1 LIRKAKFLK
10 LSPRA
15 FSPHDEIK
23 VTFGTVAQ
31 LNEGTPRRRTKN
43 QKQQKKARYS
53 DFSCVKMNK
62 NCTVMK
68 IIHGKFALF
77 LNFKILGTAHATL
90 RM

>member
-1 LIRKAKFLK
+1 
-10 LSPRA
+10 
-15 FSPHDEIK
+15 
-23 VTFGTVAQ
+23 
-31 LNEGTPRRRTKN
+31 
-43 QKQQKKARYS
+43 
-53 DFSCVKMNK
+53 MNK